1 MIILWISLLF
11 IILYLK
17 KHLTLNVF
25 SILMFREIPTVL
37 SAEELLNKSFNNA
50 NKIQITDTNAL
61 YKKKKIIIAKT
72 ESFSKTVIST
82 FERYVKKFPSI
93 ENLPFFYQELIDIKI
108 SVDKLKKALGAV
120 DWARK
125 TCQLIYSK
133 QSKSLK
139 KFQKINFLIKK
150 QQEIYGRISSVVKQ
164 IDKELILLYE
174 AQKIMKKF
182 PDIQDIPTVVIA
194 GYPNVGKS
202 SLLKCLSSAKPKIAQ
217 YPFTTKEIHVG
228 HMVKKEK
235 HITQRFQI
243 IDTPGLFDRP
253 FSKRN
258 VIEKQAVAA
267 LTHLADIIIFIIDP
281 TETCGYTLNDQKH
294 LLSLV
299 KKTFLDSSL
308 IIVENKADIKKTDSK
323 YLKVSCKNCEGIKPL
338 TEKIYSNFK

>member
-1 MIILWISLLF
+1 
-11 IILYLK
+11 
-17 KHLTLNVF
+17 
-25 SILMFREIPTVL
+25 MFREIPIVL
-37 SAEELLNKSFNNA
+37 SAEELLNKSFKKA
-50 NKIQITDTNAL
+50 NKIQITDPNVL
-61 YKKKKIIIAKT
+61 YKKKKTIIKKT
-72 ESFSKTVIST
+72 ESFSKTLNST
-82 FERYVKKFPSI
+82 LERYVKKFPSI
-93 ENLPFFYQELIDIKI
+93 ENLPLFYQELIDIKI

-125 TCQLIYSK
+125 TCQLIYAK

-139 KFQKINFLIKK
+139 KNQKINFLIKK

-164 IDKELILLYE
+164 IDKELILLIE

-182 PDIQDIPTVVIA
+182 PDIKDIPTVVIA

-228 HMVKKEK
+228 HMLRKQK

-258 VIEKQAVAA
+258 IIEKQAVAA
-267 LTHLADIIIFIIDP
+267 LSHLADVIIFVIDP
-281 TETCGYTLNDQKH
+281 TETCGYTINDQNH
-294 LLSLV
+294 LLANV
-299 KKTFLDSSL
+299 KKMFMNSS
-308 IIVENKADIKKTDSK
+308 IIIIENKADLKKTDSE
-323 YLKVSCKNCEGIKPL
+323 YLKVSCNNCEGIGHL
-338 TEKIYSNFK
+338 VEKIYSSFK